1 MANTHNRSERDILNR
16 YDQQSLGKIFK
27 MFGKYKYLMLSA
39 TLTYIVFNMVGLVMP
54 WVMKIT
60 IDRVLPNADYLLFWF
75 MCGALLIIYLAR
87 FLLRYVACYLLDYAG
102 VRLVVDVR
110 QKVFKHLQ
118 SLSLR
123 FYQEYRTGKLI
134 SNVIGDVALLNMLMG
149 TIQTAAQQIFQLG
162 LVALLLFFINWQM
175 ALVVMLTLPLHYMNF
190 YYFRGVLRSDYM
202 LIQEKMSE
210 ISANLSEALSGVKV
224 VKSFAKEN
232 SESRKFFR
240 NLRPVVELQMRITVD
255 NIYLGA
261 MSDILTVLTYL
272 CTIGVGIRYVH
283 IGAIS
288 IGEFVAFY
296 TYVGMILQPIL
307 TLSAMAATVSQGVV
321 GASRVVHLLDQVPEI
336 KDPEKPVPLPKLTGL
351 IEFRDVNFYYKKDD
365 RVPTINDF
373 NLTIKPGQ
381 KVALVGPS
389 GSGKSTM
396 LNLLLRFYDVNSGSI
411 RVDNIDLR
419 RLNLEDY
426 RSRVGVVLQE
436 PFLFSGSI
444 RKNIAYSKP
453 DATDEEIEA
462 AARLAN
468 VDEFV
473 NDLEEG
479 YETIIG
485 ENGASLSGGQKQRLA
500 IARAI
505 LKNPS
510 ILIFDEA
517 TSALDTLSEALVQEA
532 LDRMME
538 GKSTIII
545 AHRLSTIRN
554 SDVIVVMQNGR
565 IVQQGTHDELVST
578 PGVYLT
584 LYEKQRK
591 MAKNM

>member
-1 MANTHNRSERDILNR
+1 ME
-16 YDQQSLGKIFK
+16 K
-27 MFGKYKYLMLSA
+27 
-39 TLTYIVFNMVGLVMP
+39 TY
-54 WVMKIT
+54 
-60 IDRVLPNADYLLFWF
+60 
-75 MCGALLIIYLAR
+75 
-87 FLLRYVACYLLDYAG
+87 YVAPGA
-102 VRLVVDVR
+102 VV
-110 QKVFKHLQ
+110 
-118 SLSLR
+118 
-123 FYQEYRTGKLI
+123 T
-134 SNVIGDVALLNMLMG
+134 GDVE
-149 TIQTAAQQIFQLG
+149 LG
-162 LVALLLFFINWQM
+162 ENVNIWYNA
-175 ALVVMLTLPLHYMNF
+175 
-190 YYFRGVLRSDYM
+190 VLRGD
-202 LIQEKMSE
+202 
-210 ISANLSEALSGVKV
+210 
-224 VKSFAKEN
+224 
-232 SESRKFFR
+232 
-240 NLRPVVELQMRITVD
+240 
-255 NIYLGA
+255 
-261 MSDILTVLTYL
+261 
-272 CTIGVGIRYVH
+272 
-283 IGAIS
+283 
-288 IGEFVAFY
+288 
-296 TYVGMILQPIL
+296 
-307 TLSAMAATVSQGVV
+307 
-321 GASRVVHLLDQVPEI
+321 
-336 KDPEKPVPLPKLTGL
+336 
-351 IEFRDVNFYYKKDD
+351 
-365 RVPTINDF
+365 
-373 NLTIKPGQ
+373 
-381 KVALVGPS
+381 
-389 GSGKSTM
+389 
-396 LNLLLRFYDVNSGSI
+396 SGSI

-426 RSRVGVVLQE
+426 RSRIGVVLQE

-468 VDEFV
+468 VEEFV
-473 NDLEEG
+473 NDLEDG

-538 GKSTIII
+538 GKTTIII

-554 SDVIVVMQNGR
+554 SDVIVVMQNGK